1 MKTKRTKLKYTVS
14 GERSKGFCIM
24 DFCKK
29 TQQDM
34 LLSQSF
40 HSRQRVKKR
49 CAESQSYWDIVW
61 QTHIFKT
68 TKHGKRKASHSL

>member
-1 MKTKRTKLKYTVS
+1 MKTKRTKPKDAVS

-34 LLSQSF
+34 VFTQKLP
-40 HSRQRVKKR
+40 
-49 CAESQSYWDIVW
+49 
-61 QTHIFKT
+61 
-68 TKHGKRKASHSL
+68 